1 MVLICWL
8 ITALHILIYK
18 RRTAFAHCAAP
29 LLKIWMGVLSC
40 GDTGDADAPCL
51 ACAATVL
58 PSHASCMLPLANLF
72 VIGEKEKKLDY

>member
-18 RRTAFAHCAAP
+18 EELHLHIVLRRCLRYGWVSFHVETQEMLMP
-29 LLKIWMGVLSC
+29 PVLL
-40 GDTGDADAPCL
+40 
-51 ACAATVL
+51 VL
-58 PSHASCMLPLANLF
+58 PLSYLVMLPLANLF

>member
-1 MVLICWL
+1 VVLICWL
-8 ITALHILIYK
+8 ITASHILICK
-18 RRTAFAHCAAP
+18 EELHLHIVL
-29 LLKIWMGVLSC
+29 LLKIWMAVLSC

>member
-8 ITALHILIYK
+8 ITALHILICK
-18 RRTAFAHCAAP
+18 EELHLHIVL
-29 LLKIWMGVLSC
+29 LLKIWMAVLSC

-58 PSHASCMLPLANLF
+58 PSQALPLANLF
-72 VIGEKEKKLDY
+72 VIREKERKKQEDY